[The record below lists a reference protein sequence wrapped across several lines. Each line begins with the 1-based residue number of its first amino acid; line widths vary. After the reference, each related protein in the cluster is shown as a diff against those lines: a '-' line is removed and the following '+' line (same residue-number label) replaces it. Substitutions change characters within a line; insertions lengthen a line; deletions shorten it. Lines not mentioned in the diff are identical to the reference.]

1 MARYQVRNIPYADE
15 QLSQLPR
22 SWRTAFDARV
32 EDLKDDPYAVSD
44 PNEETR
50 SYSTTFSEA
59 GIILYMISDEIAM
72 VTILRVNW
80 VQR

>member
-1 MARYQVRNIPYADE
+1 MARYQVRNVPYADE

-32 EDLKDDPYAVSD
+32 EDLKDNPYAVGD
-44 PNEETR
+44 PHEHTR
-50 SYSTTFSEA
+50 TYTTTFGEV

-72 VTILRVNW
+72 VTVLRVNW
-80 VQR
+80 VQM

>member
-1 MARYQVRNIPYADE
+1 MARYQVRNVPYADE

-32 EDLKDDPYAVSD
+32 EDLKDNPYAVGD
-44 PNEETR
+44 PHEHTR
-50 SYSTTFSEA
+50 TYTTTLGEA

-72 VTILRVNW
+72 VTVLRVNW
-80 VQR
+80 VQL